1 MIKRIVFAC
10 ALFVLLYAGLIWFQV
25 FLTGSRNPA
34 GPEETQQE
42 IPHKVYSFS
51 FSKYTPEGQK
61 QIEIEG
67 DSANIL
73 EKTVFLIN
81 VMAKAYAEETPVT
94 ITADKGKYDKVNN
107 KVKLEKNVIATTENG
122 TRLLTEE
129 LDLHPDEHRV
139 ETEVHAQVKKD
150 NINVEGMGASG
161 DSNLKKVKFKKNV
174 TVLVQDPKDPNA
186 GTTTITCDGPLVID
200 YEKNVAH
207 FHKNVVSQDK
217 RGKLTADDMDVYY
230 DKASKQ
236 VSKIVGMGNV
246 AIENPDGNKTFSD
259 NVVYLA
265 EEGRIILGG
274 DTEAVYNKDS
284 NGTSA
289 EALAL

>member
-10 ALFVLLYAGLIWFQV
+10 VLFVLLYAGLIWLQV
-25 FLTGSRNPA
+25 FLGGREQKA
-34 GPEETQQE
+34 GPQE
-42 IPHKVYSFS
+42 AEQEVPHKVYSFS

-73 EKTVFLIN
+73 EKTVFLMN

-107 KVKLEKNVIATTENG
+107 KVKLEKNVVATTENG

-129 LDLHPDEHRV
+129 LDIHPDQHRM
-139 ETEVHAQVKKD
+139 ETEVQAQVKKD
-150 NINVEGMGASG
+150 NIDVQGMGAEG
-161 DSNLKKVKFKKNV
+161 DSNLKKVKFRKNV
-174 TVLVQDPKDPNA
+174 TVLVQDPKDPKA
-186 GTTTITCDGPLVID
+186 GATTITCDGPLVID
-200 YEKNVAH
+200 YETNVAH
-207 FHKNVVSQDK
+207 FQKNVVALDK
-217 RGKLTADDMDVYY
+217 RGKLTSDLMDVFYS
-230 DKASKQ
+230 KTSKQ
-236 VSKIVGMGNV
+236 VSKIVATGNV

-274 DTEAVYNKDS
+274 DTEAVYDQNSK
-284 NGTSA
+284 SA
-289 EALAL
+289 TQGILR